1 MVDCFVWFD
10 FFLQSLSLDRY
21 DNYDVVCPYGIW
33 HMMMMMMMMTAMEP
47 WMISF
52 HLFIHSCIAT
62 SIDQS
67 IKIFIDAD
75 GDDDDDG
82 FFRISNFIL

>member
-1 MVDCFVWFD
+1 MA
-10 FFLQSLSLDRY
+10 Y
-21 DNYDVVCPYGIW
+21 DDDDG
-33 HMMMMMMMMTAMEP
+33 HGAMDDI
-47 WMISF
+47 IS
-52 HLFIHSCIAT
+52 FIHSCIAT

-75 GDDDDDG
+75 DDDDDDG